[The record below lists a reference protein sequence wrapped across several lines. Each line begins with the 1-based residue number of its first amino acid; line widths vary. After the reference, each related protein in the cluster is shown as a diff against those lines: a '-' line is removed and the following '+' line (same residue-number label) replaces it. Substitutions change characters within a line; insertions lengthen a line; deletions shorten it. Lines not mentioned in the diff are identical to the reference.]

1 LTFFFAGFLIFFFLF
16 FGVCAKRDRGIARA
30 DSGVELC
37 SLKVVA
43 TGMMKINRS
52 VDRNLLS
59 RYLLTL
65 GRHIFLL

>member
-1 LTFFFAGFLIFFFLF
+1 
-16 FGVCAKRDRGIARA
+16 VCAKRDRGIARA